1 MRATIHCHRGQSWLA
16 HDTRSYDLPSSL
28 TSLPRRATNHPL
40 PILRDDKESLMASA
54 GLLLGLIPLNQAKRQ
69 AGGRY
74 RECLKNHALGIGGHA
89 VDGCGEFLAASE
101 EGSLDALR
109 CAACN
114 CHRNFHRR
122 EAGGTGGGV
131 VGYYHHQ
138 FSPFYRTAAPGYL
151 HHQQP
156 LAVAAPPPH
165 PQRHHL
171 ALIPSTSRGDREA
184 ELGME
189 DPYSA
194 AAMMG
199 MGPSSAGSHGGGR
212 KRFRTKFTQEQKD
225 KMLAFAERVG
235 WRIQKEDEAAVQQLC
250 DETSIKRHVLKVWMH
265 NNKHTLG
272 KNKPT

>member
-1 MRATIHCHRGQSWLA
+1 MDFDEHEETEEEMGLPVGS
-16 HDTRSYDLPSSL
+16 SYDAPTPNSPPGGGGDGGGGDGGGEGEEGMGSG
-28 TSLPRRATNHPL
+28 RR
-40 PILRDDKESLMASA
+40 KA
-54 GLLLGLIPLNQAKRQ
+54 GGG
-69 AGGRY
+69 GGRY

-89 VDGCGEFLAASE
+89 VDGCGEFLAAGE